1 METYTITIT
10 TEGEGRPDRQVRVSN
25 QDAAIEKLIKW
36 IRSCDYDSDGV
47 GDVEATG
54 DVQDASGA
62 VVASVTVT
70 FTDAPAGGRMR
81 VSRIDVE

>member
-1 METYTITIT
+1 MKNYTITIT
-10 TEGEGRPDRQVRVSN
+10 TEGEGRPDRQVRAASS
-25 QDAAIEKLIKW
+25 DAAVEKLIKW
-36 IRSCDYDSDGV
+36 LRSCDYDSDGV
-47 GDVEATG
+47 GDVQATG
-54 DVQDASGA
+54 QVEYQGA

>member
-1 METYTITIT
+1 MKNYTITIT
-10 TEGEGRPDRQVRVSN
+10 TEGEGRPDRQVRAASS
-25 QDAAIEKLIKW
+25 DAAVEKLIKW
-36 IRSCDYDSDGV
+36 LRSCDYESDGV

-54 DVQDASGA
+54 EVQDASGA

-70 FTDAPAGGRMR
+70 FTDSTAGGRMR